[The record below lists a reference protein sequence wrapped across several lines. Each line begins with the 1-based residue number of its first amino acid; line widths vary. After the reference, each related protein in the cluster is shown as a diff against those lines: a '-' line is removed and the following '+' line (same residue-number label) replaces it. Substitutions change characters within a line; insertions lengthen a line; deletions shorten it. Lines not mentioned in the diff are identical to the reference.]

1 MVGGMGAP
9 SKKELAKIRQLL
21 LEGRGEDIS
30 EGLDLCVAA
39 ASPLV
44 APAVVEA
51 LARGLLVG
59 SERAR
64 GLAVLADQG
73 LAYPLDEVRADGWLD
88 RLGQGVAGF
97 REVCDIL
104 GRTFFGMSTLLGV
117 QVSSIEVLPE
127 DFQHSRVGFSLGDG
141 KSESLPLREFKRR
154 IVAAI
159 LEDQPELGKC
169 ELPLDR
175 DRVIALLGSRH
186 ILLAALFDWSLQWVY
201 FAAAPRKLDE
211 VHLDALHG
219 DHPVAV
225 TLETLITRLRTDVE
239 EEWSRYLDPLGGIDS
254 ALIKRAAEALPTD
267 PARACD
273 LLGGLLRFVLD
284 FGRQPSRSA
293 PDRSVLG
300 LVCEGLALL
309 GRAHLAAE
317 PEQGRYG
324 EEVLRLGVQV
334 FPGAPGVQHL
344 HLALGEQLVRTGR
357 EAEAIAH
364 LRRALALGAAP
375 DAVDP
380 VLIEALFRAGRYVAA
395 AALYAGL
402 ERRAPKAAEKVG
414 RPVVDALRAQAA
426 PVFAALEGLQARG
439 E

>member
-1 MVGGMGAP
+1 MGGP
-9 SKKELAKIRQLL
+9 TKKELARIRELL
-21 LEGRGEDIS
+21 LEGRGEEIA
-30 EGLDLCVAA
+30 EGLDLCVGAG
-39 ASPLV
+39 SPLV
-44 APAVVEA
+44 APPLVEA
-51 LARGLLVG
+51 LSRGLLVG

-64 GLAVLADQG
+64 GLAVLADHG
-73 LAYPLDEVRADGWLD
+73 LAYPLDDVRADGWLE
-88 RLGQGVAGF
+88 RLGEGVAGF

-117 QVSSIEVLPE
+117 QVTSIEVQPD
-127 DFQHSRVGFSLGDG
+127 DFQHSRVGFTLGDG
-141 KSESLPLREFKRR
+141 RGESLTLREFKRR

-159 LEDQPELGKC
+159 LEDRPDLGQF
-169 ELPLDR
+169 EPPLDR
-175 DRVIALLGSRH
+175 DKVITLLGSRH

-201 FAAAPRKLDE
+201 FAAPPKKLAD

-225 TLETLITRLRTDVE
+225 TLETLVSRLREEVE
-239 EEWSRYLDPLGGIDS
+239 DEWSRYLDPLGGID
-254 ALIKRAAEALPTD
+254 AELIRRAAATLPTD

-284 FGRQPSRSA
+284 YGRQPARSS

-344 HLALGEQLVRTGR
+344 HLALGEQLVRTSR

-364 LRRALALGAAP
+364 LRRSLALGASRDDVEP
-375 DAVDP
+375 LLV
-380 VLIEALFRAGRYVAA
+380 EAFYRTGRLVAA
-395 AALYAGL
+395 AALLATL
-402 ERRAPKAAEKVG
+402 ESRAPKSAERVG
-414 RPVVDALRAQAA
+414 RPVADSLRQQAES
-426 PVFAALEGLQARG
+426 VFAALSGLQAT
-439 E
+439 ES

>member
-1 MVGGMGAP
+1 MVSGMGGP
-9 SKKELAKIRQLL
+9 SKKELARIRELL

-30 EGLDLCVAA
+30 QGLDLCVAA

-44 APAVVEA
+44 APAVVEG
-51 LARGLLVG
+51 LSRGLLVG

-64 GLAVLADQG
+64 GLSLLADLG

-117 QVSSIEVLPE
+117 QVSSIEVLPD

-141 KSESLPLREFKRR
+141 KPESLALREFKRR

-159 LEDQPELGKC
+159 LEDVPELGPH

-175 DRVIALLGSRH
+175 DRVIGLLGSRH
-186 ILLAALFDWSLQWVY
+186 ILLAALFDWSLQWIY
-201 FAAAPRKLDE
+201 FAEPPKKLVH

-219 DHPVAV
+219 DQPVAV
-225 TLETLITRLRTDVE
+225 TLETLIARLRADVE
-239 EEWSRYLDPLGGIDS
+239 DEWSRYLDPLGGIDE
-254 ALIKRAAEALPTD
+254 ALIRRASESLASD
-267 PARACD
+267 PARTCD

-284 FGRQPSRSA
+284 YGRQPSRSA
-293 PDRSVLG
+293 PDRHVLG

-334 FPGAPGVQHL
+334 FPGSPGVQHL

-364 LRRALALGAAP
+364 LRRARVLGAAP
-375 DAVDP
+375 DSVEP

-395 AALYAGL
+395 AALYVAL
-402 ERRAPKAAEKVG
+402 EERAPKAADWIG
-414 RPVVDALRAQAA
+414 RPVVDALRTQAA
-426 PVFAALEGLQARG
+426 PVFAALLGLRDRG

>member
-1 MVGGMGAP
+1 MVGVMGGP
-9 SKKELAKIRQLL
+9 SKKELTKIRELL
-21 LEGRGEDIS
+21 LEGRGEDIA
-30 EGLDLCVAA
+30 EGLDRCVAA
-39 ASPLV
+39 ASPLCGPFV
-44 APAVVEA
+44 AEA
-51 LARGLLVG
+51 LSRGLLVG

-64 GLAVLADQG
+64 GLSVLADLG
-73 LAYPLDEVRADGWLD
+73 FAYPLDDVRADGWLD
-88 RLGQGVAGF
+88 RLGEGVAGF

-117 QVSSIEVLPE
+117 QVSSIEVQPD

-141 KSESLPLREFKRR
+141 KSESLALREFKRR

-159 LEDQPELGKC
+159 LEDQPALGPL

-175 DRVIALLGSRH
+175 DRVIALVGSRH

-201 FAAAPRKLDE
+201 FGGPPQKLSE
-211 VHLDALHG
+211 VHIDALHA
-219 DHPVAV
+219 DRPVVV
-225 TLETLITRLRTDVE
+225 TLETLINRLRQDVE
-239 EEWSRYLDPLGGIDS
+239 EEWSRYLDPLGGIDADLIRRAAS
-254 ALIKRAAEALPTD
+254 ALPAD
-267 PARACD
+267 PARTCD

-284 FGRQPSRSA
+284 YGRQPTRSA

-309 GRAHLAAE
+309 GRAHLMAE

-344 HLALGEQLVRTGR
+344 HLALGEQLVRTSR

-364 LRRALALGAAP
+364 LRRALALGASR
-375 DAVDP
+375 DDVEP
-380 VLIEALFRAGRYVAA
+380 VLVEAFFRCGRLVAA
-395 AALYAGL
+395 AALFAEL
-402 ERRAPKAAEKVG
+402 ASRAPKAAERVG
-414 RPVVDALRAQAA
+414 RPVVDSLRSQAA
-426 PVFAALEGLQARG
+426 AVFAALEGLQVHEG
-439 E
+439 

>member
-1 MVGGMGAP
+1 MVGLMGGP
-9 SKKELAKIRQLL
+9 TKKELARVRELL
-21 LEGRGEDIS
+21 LEGRGEEIA

-44 APAVVEA
+44 APFVVEA
-51 LARGLLVG
+51 LSRGLLVG
-59 SERAR
+59 AERAR
-64 GLAVLADQG
+64 GLSVLADQG
-73 LAYPLDEVRADGWLD
+73 LAYPLDDVRADGWLD
-88 RLGQGVAGF
+88 RLGEGVAGF

-117 QVSSIEVLPE
+117 QVTTIEVQPD
-127 DFQHSRVGFSLGDG
+127 DFQHSRVGFTLGDG
-141 KSESLPLREFKRR
+141 RAETLPLREFKRR

-159 LEDQPELGKC
+159 LEDHPELGAT

-201 FAAAPRKLDE
+201 FAAPPKKLAE

-219 DHPVAV
+219 EHPVAV
-225 TLETLITRLRTDVE
+225 TLETLVARLRE
-239 EEWSRYLDPLGGIDS
+239 EVDDEWNRYLDPLGGID
-254 ALIKRAAEALPTD
+254 AELVRRAEAALPSD

-284 FGRQPSRSA
+284 YGRQPTRSA
-293 PDRSVLG
+293 PDRSVLA

-309 GRAHLAAE
+309 GRAHLMAE

-344 HLALGEQLVRTGR
+344 HLALGEQLVRSGR

-364 LRRALALGAAP
+364 LRRSLALGGAR
-375 DAVDP
+375 DDVEP
-380 VLIEALFRAGRYVAA
+380 VLVEAFFRSGRLVAA
-395 AALYAGL
+395 AALFAEL
-402 ERRAPKAAEKVG
+402 ESRAPKSAERVG
-414 RPVVDALRAQAA
+414 RPIVDSLRSEAAAVFSALD
-426 PVFAALEGLQARG
+426 GLRVT
-439 E
+439 EE